1 LYLKLLQC
9 IPFFIIPFLGGNHL
23 ALFYFTIDKFWIE
36 TFFVLSL
43 LIAVSLSFYKRKE
56 VSTGFFKFILYFM
69 PFLIMNV
76 VSVFYT
82 WNRFDTLLELNIIV
96 WIVSCVYLYKISEN
110 KDALLKALI
119 FGTTLS
125 VVCMIIQYK
134 VLLPKLME
142 FFKDGMYAPVIKGK
156 VVPFSSFLN
165 EATLG
170 GYFLFLIPLSIYFGV
185 IQKKILYMFTSS
197 IIIFGL
203 LFSLSRMGMFI
214 GALSIIACFVL
225 LIMKKW
231 LKKAVSLILIVLF
244 ALTMLFSIVYIDGK
258 EKNVD
263 FQDRAINRIKKTPTH
278 IKTLTYRTMTWKIG
292 FNAFLEKPLSG
303 YGAGTFEHAYK
314 KHYNATLYTKYAHN
328 VFIKIMVELGLL
340 GLISFLI
347 YLFGFANGTIKL
359 IRDTDDKDTKYL
371 FIAISAISGFL
382 FAVSNV
388 TFEMPAYAITF
399 FVLSSGFLAR
409 NRDIESADRAG
420 QSRNV
425 LDVMILLFI
434 AIALTGSF
442 FFTEKANISL
452 KMNEEAEIFTEN
464 GLLQQAF
471 VSYGDSINAMPSND
485 YGYIGIINVLLRSYK
500 IEQSEYEKKKIKD
513 IIIQFL
519 PKIEQNKDKHSEL
532 YFIAGTVNS
541 MLGDIKKAEAYFNK
555 ALQYHPSSGFYMYE
569 TAVFYFLNGNIEKA
583 KALIRLMRTYADRHT
598 GSEMHGLYVYKMR
611 DLESNIEYLSG
622 NVQNAVELARRNFED
637 AEKDMDETGNILAR
651 EYIVKE
657 YFIKYLKDR
666 VDFFESKLLNQ

>member
-23 ALFYFTIDKFWIE
+23 SLFYFTIDKFWIE
-36 TFFVLSL
+36 TFFVLTL
-43 LIAVSLSFYKRKE
+43 LIAISLSFYKRKG
-56 VSTGFFKFILYFM
+56 VSTGFLRFALYIMPFIL
-69 PFLIMNV
+69 INIA
-76 VSVFYT
+76 SIFYT
-82 WNRFDTLLELNIIV
+82 WNRLDTLCELNIIV
-96 WIVSCVYLYKISEN
+96 WIVGCVYLYAISEN
-110 KDALLKALI
+110 KDELLKALI

-125 VVCMIIQYK
+125 VLCMIIQYK

-142 FFKDGMYAPVIKGK
+142 VFKGGMYASVIKAK

-185 IQKKILYMFTSS
+185 IQKKILHMFMSS

-225 LIMKKW
+225 IIMKGE
-231 LKKAVSLILIVLF
+231 LKKAVLLILIVLF
-244 ALTMLFSIVYIDGK
+244 ALTLFVSVVYIDGK

-263 FQDRAINRIKKTPTH
+263 FQDSAIYRIKKTPTH
-278 IKTLTYRTMTWKIG
+278 IKTLTYRTITWKIG
-292 FNAFLEKPLSG
+292 INAFLDKPLSG
-303 YGAGTFEHAYK
+303 YGAGTFEHAYRK
-314 KHYNATLYTKYAHN
+314 YYNATLYTKYAHN

-347 YLFGFANGTIKL
+347 YLFGFTTGIIKL
-359 IRDTDDKDTKYL
+359 IRDAGNKDTKYL
-371 FIAISAISGFL
+371 FIAISAIAGFL

-388 TFEMPAYAITF
+388 TFEIPAYAITF
-399 FVLSSGFLAR
+399 FVLSSVFFEK
-409 NRDIESADRAG
+409 NKSTESADRVG
-420 QSRNV
+420 RSHKIST
-425 LDVMILLFI
+425 VMIFLLI
-434 AIALTGSF
+434 VIALMGSF
-442 FFTEKANISL
+442 FFTERANISA
-452 KMNEEAEIFTEN
+452 KMNEEGAIFTEN

-471 VSYGDSINAMPSND
+471 VSYGESINAMPLNN
-485 YGYIGIINVLLRSYK
+485 YGYTGITNVLLRSYR

-519 PKIEQNKDKHSEL
+519 PHIEQNPDKYSEL
-532 YFIAGTVNS
+532 YFIAGRVNS
-541 MLGDIKKAEAYFNK
+541 MLGNIEKAEHYFNM
-555 ALQYHPSSGFYMYE
+555 ALQFHPSSGFYMYE
-569 TAVFYFLNGNIEKA
+569 TAAFYFLNGNIEKA
-583 KALIRLMRTYADRHT
+583 NILIKQMKTYADRHT

-611 DLESNIEYLSG
+611 DLESNIEYL
-622 NVQNAVELARRNFED
+622 NANTQNAIALARRNLKD
-637 AEKDMDETGNILAR
+637 AENDMNLTGNILAR

-657 YFIKYLKDR
+657 YYIKYLKDR
-666 VDFFESKLLNQ
+666 VDFYESKLQKQ